1 MKTMK
6 RIASILLAVTLVFG
20 MLTVPASAAG
30 STSAR
35 ETKAQAL
42 SALGLFKGY
51 DDTGTNFGLNNR
63 ATREHALLFLIRMLG
78 EESAAAAWT
87 GSQPYTDV
95 PSGNYYYSYIG
106 YAKEKGYTVGIGNNK
121 FGLGRYA
128 NMKEM
133 TTFALRGLGY
143 SDASG
148 VKDFTVSN
156 SLTFAVSKGILD
168 SDTAISPFTRGE
180 AVDIIFGSIGANI
193 KNQDYDLLSKLMN
206 KGSVTQTQYDKAMA
220 IVGGTATTT
229 PTTTAA
235 LADGT
240 YTMGCM
246 GNAIRVTSGKLELR
260 NTTPK
265 QVFTVTNKTGYAY
278 IQAEDG
284 KYLSLSSVKNGAQ
297 LVTSSSA
304 YKWVLAKQSGGAYT
318 IRPYANTSYVVNAC
332 EEKSA
337 NGTTVIIW
345 AHSNAPKNTLIT
357 FAAATAGKSVTSV
370 KLDQTTAT
378 VQVGKTL
385 QLTGTITPST
395 ATNQSVTWSSG
406 NSAVATV
413 NSSGVVTGVKAGT
426 ATITVKTADGGK
438 TATCKVTVTTAD
450 TSADTSADKYTDKKV
465 KLYNSSAKTAMEV
478 YISSTQNRNWGDNLA
493 AGTVQPNASVT
504 ILVPVS
510 SSDYTYDI
518 KIVYTDGSN
527 AEFTAYSFKSF
538 TSGGSL
544 YAYFQG
550 STPMLS
556 TTKPGAAVDTTAA
569 SKALT
574 DRYNKAVARY
584 NALVNE
590 VNKIAAL
597 KNDSS
602 FVSNM
607 NSVTASLESMGKVIG
622 EGTGVYTEAQI
633 KEYNSALDA
642 LDSLMNDLDK
652 AVAAAKAEASKPTS
666 ITVPVTFANNT
677 GVNITAIYFSPSNSN
692 DWGSSLGS
700 LAVGQSGKLDLKI
713 TSDTL
718 KWDLMVSDGT
728 TEVTF
733 QGLNFSENST
743 SGITITLTMD
753 ASGQVSAAW

>member
-20 MLTVPASAAG
+20 MLTVPTSAAG

-51 DDTGTNFGLNNR
+51 DDTGTNFGLNNP
-63 ATREHALLFLIRMLG
+63 AAREHALLFLIRMLG

-106 YAKEKGYTVGIGNNK
+106 DAKEKGYTVGIGNNK

-438 TATCKVTVTTAD
+438 TATCKVTVT
-450 TSADTSADKYTDKKV
+450 SADTSADKYTDKMV

-544 YAYFQG
+544 YAYFEG

-556 TTKPGAAVDTTAA
+556 TTKPSAAVDTTAA

-574 DRYNKAVARY
+574 DRYNKALIRY
-584 NALVNE
+584 NALVDE
-590 VNKIAAL
+590 LNKIAAL

-607 NSVTASLESMGKVIG
+607 NSITASLDSMSKVLG

-666 ITVPVTFANNT
+666 ITVPVIFVNKT
-677 GVNITAIYFSPSNSN
+677 GVAITAIYFSPSASN
-692 DWGSSLGS
+692 NWGSSLGD

-718 KWDLMVSDGT
+718 KWDLMVSDGAT
-728 TEVTF
+728 DVTF
-733 QGLNFSENST
+733 TGLDFTNNST

-753 ASGQVSAAW
+753 GSGQVSAAW

>member
-1 MKTMK
+1 MKTIK

-148 VKDFTVSN
+148 IKDFTVSN

-246 GNAIRVTSGKLELR
+246 ANAIRVTSGKLELR

-357 FAAATAGKSVTSV
+357 FTAATAGKSVTSV

-438 TATCKVTVTTAD
+438 TATCKVTVTTAA
-450 TSADTSADKYTDKKV
+450 ADQYTDKKV
-465 KLYNSSAKTAMEV
+465 NLYNSTKQDVTDIR
-478 YISSTQNRNWGDNLA
+478 ISSTQNKDWGNNLTS
-493 AGTVQPNASVT
+493 GTVKPDASVT

-510 SSDYTYDI
+510 STDYTYDI
-518 KIVYTDGSN
+518 LITYKDGSSATFSGYN
-527 AEFTAYSFKSF
+527 FKSF

-544 YAYFQG
+544 YAYIDNG
-550 STPMLS
+550 TPILS
-556 TTKPGAAVDTTAA
+556 TTKPSAAVDTTAA

-574 DRYNKAVARY
+574 DRYNKALIRY
-584 NALVNE
+584 NALVDE
-590 VNKIAAL
+590 LNKIAAL

-607 NSVTASLESMGKVIG
+607 NSITASLDSMSKVLG

-692 DWGSSLGS
+692 DWGSSLGT
-700 LAVGQSGKLDLKI
+700 LGKDQSGRLNLNI

-718 KWDLMVSDGT
+718 QWDLKVSDGT

>member
-148 VKDFTVSN
+148 IKDFTVSN

-318 IRPYANTSYVVNAC
+318 IRPYVNTSYVVNAC

-357 FAAATAGKSVTSV
+357 FTAATAGKSVTSV

-438 TATCKVTVTTAD
+438 TATCKVTVTTAA
-450 TSADTSADKYTDKKV
+450 ADQYTDKKV
-465 KLYNSSAKTAMEV
+465 NLYNSTKQDVTDIR
-478 YISSTQNRNWGDNLA
+478 ISSTQNKDWGNNLTS
-493 AGTVQPNASVT
+493 GTVKPDASVT

-510 SSDYTYDI
+510 STDYTYDI
-518 KIVYTDGSN
+518 LITYKDGSSATFSGYN
-527 AEFTAYSFKSF
+527 FKSF

-544 YAYFQG
+544 YAYIDNG
-550 STPMLS
+550 TPILS
-556 TTKPGAAVDTTAA
+556 TTKPGAAAPDTSAE
-569 SKALT
+569 SKTLT
-574 DRYNKAVARY
+574 DRFNKALDRY
-584 NALVNE
+584 NALVTE
-590 VNKIAAL
+590 INKLDAL
-597 KNDSS
+597 KNNSDFAKS
-602 FVSNM
+602 M
-607 NSVTASLESMGKVIG
+607 NSVSSALTDMGKVIG
-622 EGTGVYTEAQI
+622 QGTGVYTSEQIAQ
-633 KEYNSALDA
+633 YNSALDA
-642 LDSLMNDLDK
+642 LDSLMKELD
-652 AVAAAKAEASKPTS
+652 ALVAQAKAEASKPASRTVQVTFTNSTTADFIGFKASVTGGGGSSPETLKSGAS
-666 ITVPVTFANNT
+666 ITLEFTIANTTTPFTVSFTEGINNQPYSMDFTFDKSIQDGAALTVQFNVDDAGNVVYT
-677 GVNITAIYFSPSNSN
+677 
-692 DWGSSLGS
+692 
-700 LAVGQSGKLDLKI
+700 QS
-713 TSDTL
+713 
-718 KWDLMVSDGT
+718 
-728 TEVTF
+728 
-733 QGLNFSENST
+733 
-743 SGITITLTMD
+743 
-753 ASGQVSAAW
+753 